1 MTGCETASTLWSARA
16 RPKVNTVTRVMI
28 PQISLRARIRQRK
41 AQKKQTAFNAFNALW
56 LLCLSLNLSR
66 MSNEFN
72 RWRKKRKDSGR
83 TWEQATAA
91 QSCLHKSLRATLF
104 SDSERWPNRKFQ
116 SRITKLR
123 TFSQG
128 RLLAAAQIKTVGH

>member
-1 MTGCETASTLWSARA
+1 MTGFETASMLWSARA

-41 AQKKQTAFNAFNALW
+41 AQKLQTAFNALW

-72 RWRKKRKDSGR
+72 RWRKKRKDSDR

-91 QSCLHKSLRATLF
+91 QSCLQKSLRATLF
-104 SDSERWPNRKFQ
+104 NDSAKWPNRKFQ

-123 TFSQG
+123 SFSQG
-128 RLLAAAQIKTVGH
+128 RLLAAAQIITVGH